1 MPRLEGRS
9 LARGVG
15 YCRKDGQKHLPRTP
29 QEGKY
34 TMSQGR
40 GAFLKEENAAVT
52 TAGARASPGRRES
65 GSSCGPVL
73 LRGKRSSDRNKD
85 HGVRLNLPSSQRF
98 NSRRLGTRH
107 PLRTNLLRHG
117 DRTSLLELNINAE
130 YKAPS

>member
-9 LARGVG
+9 LAGGGGR
-15 YCRKDGQKHLPRTP
+15 CRKDGRKHLPRIL
-29 QEGKY
+29 QGRKY

-52 TAGARASPGRRES
+52 TTGARACPGRIES

-85 HGVRLNLPSSQRF
+85 HGVRLNLPSSQR
-98 NSRRLGTRH
+98 LGTRH

>member
-1 MPRLEGRS
+1 
-9 LARGVG
+9 
-15 YCRKDGQKHLPRTP
+15 
-29 QEGKY
+29 
-34 TMSQGR
+34 MSQGR

-52 TAGARASPGRRES
+52 TTGARPSPGRES

-73 LRGKRSSDRNKD
+73 LRGKRSSDRNED

-98 NSRRLGTRH
+98 SSRRLGTRH